1 MTTRNPNL
9 ELPPDAASIIAEVN
23 FTTTRAGLTG
33 QVGSTASCTLI
44 RRLSQRENFTELIV
58 MSSGIFIILE
68 IFHVLGYIYYS
79 RNLSYTTTYNSV

>member
-33 QVGSTASCTLI
+33 QVGCNYAMISLI
-44 RRLSQRENFTELIV
+44 
-58 MSSGIFIILE
+58 
-68 IFHVLGYIYYS
+68 
-79 RNLSYTTTYNSV
+79 